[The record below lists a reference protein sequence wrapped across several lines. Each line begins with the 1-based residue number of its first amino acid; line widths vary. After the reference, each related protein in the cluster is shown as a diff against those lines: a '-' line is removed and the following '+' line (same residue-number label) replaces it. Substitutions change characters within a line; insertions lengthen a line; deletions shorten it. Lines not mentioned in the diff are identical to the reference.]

1 MYPKPILS
9 LSTCQIRHY
18 CDEDIDSLSRAAN
31 NPQIA
36 KWMRNTF
43 PSPYTTEDARKWI
56 SELASPYD
64 FVICTPDGSTLMGGV
79 GLKKRSDIHHRTME
93 IGYWVGEEHWG
104 KGIASEVVKAFAEW
118 AFAEYDSLL
127 RLEGEVFE
135 GNAGSCRV
143 LEKAGFKLEGK
154 HEMAVEKDGVI
165 AANNTAPEVFVLTSR
180 LLRLNPEYY
189 TVWNDRRRLLIC
201 GSLSAPSAGS
211 SPSRALPTSSP
222 TDTTTLSSA
231 VSSSSSSTTT
241 QPYQDLQKTG
251 SSGTTVDDGI
261 KTRED
266 TIRSEL
272 AFTIPLL
279 MEFPKCYW
287 IWNYRLWVL
296 GKAVELL
303 DRVVSRGIWTEELGL
318 VGKMLTRDRRNF
330 HAWGYRRHVVAQ
342 LESAALSPDGK
353 SPESLVVSEFEYTS
367 KMIRVDLSNFSAW
380 HNRSKLIPRLLDER
394 QADDVAR
401 RKFLEDELNL
411 VREALNV
418 GPEDQSLWYYHQFLM
433 LNLFDAVDSS
443 AIAPNLNVS
452 ERVAYVTRELD
463 DIKDLLEDYED
474 IKWLYEALLE
484 YTVALA
490 KLESRSLSEHETEQ
504 LRGWLVKLQQ
514 LDRTRRGRWA
524 YMRSEL
530 GLS

>member
-1 MYPKPILS
+1 MASHGISRTSKPRTEEQKRQEIEKIEKYRNL
-9 LSTCQIRHY
+9 
-18 CDEDIDSLSRAAN
+18 EDQL
-31 NPQIA
+31 
-36 KWMRNTF
+36 
-43 PSPYTTEDARKWI
+43 RK
-56 SELASPYD
+56 E
-64 FVICTPDGSTLMGGV
+64 
-79 GLKKRSDIHHRTME
+79 
-93 IGYWVGEEHWG
+93 
-104 KGIASEVVKAFAEW
+104 
-118 AFAEYDSLL
+118 
-127 RLEGEVFE
+127 
-135 GNAGSCRV
+135 
-143 LEKAGFKLEGK
+143 
-154 HEMAVEKDGVI
+154 I

>member
-1 MYPKPILS
+1 M
-9 LSTCQIRHY
+9 
-18 CDEDIDSLSRAAN
+18 
-31 NPQIA
+31 
-36 KWMRNTF
+36 
-43 PSPYTTEDARKWI
+43 
-56 SELASPYD
+56 AS
-64 FVICTPDGSTLMGGV
+64 
-79 GLKKRSDIHHRTME
+79 
-93 IGYWVGEEHWG
+93 
-104 KGIASEVVKAFAEW
+104 
-118 AFAEYDSLL
+118 
-127 RLEGEVFE
+127 
-135 GNAGSCRV
+135 
-143 LEKAGFKLEGK
+143 
-154 HEMAVEKDGVI
+154 I
-165 AANNTAPEVFVLTSR
+165 AANNTAPEVFALTSR

-211 SPSRALPTSSP
+211 SPSKALPTSSP

-231 VSSSSSSTTT
+231 ASSSSSSTTT
-241 QPYQDLQKTG
+241 QPHQDLQKTG
-251 SSGTTVDDGI
+251 SSGTIVDDGI
-261 KTRED
+261 KARED

-287 IWNYRLWVL
+287 IWNYRLWIL

-353 SPESLVVSEFEYTS
+353 SAESLVASEFEYTS

-394 QADDVAR
+394 QADDAAR
-401 RKFLEDELNL
+401 RKFLEDELDL

-433 LNLFDAVDSS
+433 LNLFDSVDSS
-443 AIAPNLNVS
+443 AIAPNLKIP

-463 DIKDLLEDYED
+463 DIKDLLEDYDD

-484 YTVALA
+484 YTIALV
-490 KLESRSLSEHETEQ
+490 KLESRKLSENETEQ
-504 LRGWLVKLQQ
+504 VRSWLVKLQE
-514 LDRTRRGRWA
+514 LDPTRKGRWA
-524 YMRSEL
+524 DMRSEL